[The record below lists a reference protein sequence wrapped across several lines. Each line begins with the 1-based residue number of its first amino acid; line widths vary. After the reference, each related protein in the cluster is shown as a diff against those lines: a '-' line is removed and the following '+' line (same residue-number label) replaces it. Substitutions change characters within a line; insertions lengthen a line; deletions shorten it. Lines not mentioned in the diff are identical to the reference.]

1 MVLAL
6 LLRWMIRY
14 KLQLVFGVLRE
25 LGRLL

>member
-1 MVLAL
+1 MVLTL

-14 KLQLVFGVLRE
+14 QLQLVFGVLRE